1 MTLVS
6 CGSRTELVL
15 TYVDQEVSA
24 MAELKIKQR
33 QAGDVAILDLDGEVR
48 MGDSATA
55 LRGAIRGLVAG
66 GNQKILLNLA
76 GVRYIDSSGIG
87 ELIANYTT
95 VGRSGGQLKLLNLT
109 DKVQD
114 LLVITKLLTVFDV
127 YENESEALSSFK

>member
-1 MTLVS
+1 
-6 CGSRTELVL
+6 
-15 TYVDQEVSA
+15 

-33 QAGDVAILDLDGEVR
+33 QAADVAILDLEGEVR

-95 VGRSGGQLKLLNLT
+95 VGRGGGQLKLLNLT

-127 YENESEALSSFK
+127 YEDESEALSSFK